1 MMNDQILHYLAMF
14 FGAVL
19 YTIVAWIVFK
29 FLLRL
34 GKALCRQALI
44 FINYV
49 AYLLIKS
56 TSPAGRYLKA
66 LLIECL
72 SLVFNVIRGAWM
84 SLYQPCFLAARD
96 VSCAVRQYVKL
107 RQLFWKYGR
116 QEFATFGQF
125 KRHMLGEEEP
135 PPKAKPEKPA
145 HEKSGYAQALEI
157 LGFSETA
164 PLDKTMLKARHR
176 ELAKILHPDKE
187 FPNQVFMQQVNDAVD
202 YIKRAKKWR

>member
-1 MMNDQILHYLAMF
+1 
-14 FGAVL
+14 
-19 YTIVAWIVFK
+19 
-29 FLLRL
+29 
-34 GKALCRQALI
+34 
-44 FINYV
+44 
-49 AYLLIKS
+49 
-56 TSPAGRYLKA
+56 
-66 LLIECL
+66 
-72 SLVFNVIRGAWM
+72 
-84 SLYQPCFLAARD
+84 
-96 VSCAVRQYVKL
+96 
-107 RQLFWKYGR
+107 
-116 QEFATFGQF
+116 
-125 KRHMLGEEEP
+125 MLGEEEP

>member
-1 MMNDQILHYLAMF
+1 M
-14 FGAVL
+14 
-19 YTIVAWIVFK
+19 
-29 FLLRL
+29 
-34 GKALCRQALI
+34 
-44 FINYV
+44 
-49 AYLLIKS
+49 
-56 TSPAGRYLKA
+56 
-66 LLIECL
+66 
-72 SLVFNVIRGAWM
+72 
-84 SLYQPCFLAARD
+84 
-96 VSCAVRQYVKL
+96 RQYVKL